1 MVLRDLGIYFS
12 VIMLIV
18 LGFFLQRRAWAD
30 NEGSDGGSAP
40 SDGGS
45 SSGQFTESQSECP
58 RVVGHGSEMVA
69 GSWRSK
75 EGAKNQ
81 GCALHHARTPPW
93 SGKERPMGPFQRGA
107 GRGRGRKKA
116 PPEAPELPEGVA
128 EDFWMSGTTARL
140 PSLDQLKQLLA
151 KGGQAKECLAASEA
165 VARQQGVEEILAASK
180 DRWLQRLK
188 MGFNL
193 LFEGTGSKW
202 RLLERFAQELRHLPV
217 DVCCLD
223 GFDAHASV
231 PGFLRQLL
239 AHGGQHRG
247 VGSLEALV
255 AAVLAARDTVLVLVV
270 HNLEALPPQQQAA
283 LGWLATDPKVW
294 LVASVDHLW
303 AAVAWSSDMLKDF
316 NFSREEV
323 HTMEGYEIEL
333 KGKYP
338 EHPPSWSDP
347 FTVEVS
353 SKVSMGLVL
362 KSLTSNHREL
372 VEVMAKNQLE
382 GRKEGISMPDL
393 LVVAEDRMIA
403 NNLTKLRR
411 LLNELTDHDIV
422 VQRQGHDG
430 STVYALVA
438 KDPLLRRLAQGEM
451 PCDGE
456 ADKDEDDDEAPSSI
470 EWPELARAICA
481 AWGGSGLG
489 KGEVVVTLIAAGNS
503 GHVCAALI
511 DGNTQGRVKVQLL
524 TSRPELF
531 QSLRPK
537 VRFPNGEMQEGLLY
551 RVSRNPAELIPN
563 SDIVLW
569 TGPVTST
576 KEVFEKL
583 QPYFDA
589 RRTCIG
595 TIFAQGL
602 VHVSAQRIFGP
613 HVRFFALRNIPWL
626 CRVVKAGEES
636 AISGAKSA
644 IGVMTCNLSEEW
656 VKRELEPL
664 FVVQKCGKRE
674 PTLEL
679 LPDFCPVVFNPANQI
694 IHPARYWAM
703 FRNWRGVPLSKE
715 EEPPEWLYRDM
726 DETAGQV
733 LVVLD
738 EELQALKDAY
748 YQATGAEGCHHV
760 IPLATRLL
768 EQYGDQIADQSTMAK
783 MVGTNKA
790 YSMARTPV
798 LRTMQG
804 VMPHP
809 NHRVVTDDIGW
820 GLCVLVSIAER
831 LQDFGVQTPTTMMR
845 MLIEWHQ
852 KIMKKEYL
860 YNGRLRGRDC
870 AELVLLGPGD
880 ELSMVAKGVE
890 SESGGDWISK
900 ADGQASEPRYGNP

>member
-1 MVLRDLGIYFS
+1 MTYAKQLPLASSSTRSRPTPPS
-12 VIMLIV
+12 VAALVDMRNARAQGSSGCRVALICA
-18 LGFFLQRRAWAD
+18 GAESQRRFDSPWRAWAD
-30 NEGSDGGSAP
+30 NEGSDGGRTGGMAP
-40 SDGGS
+40 SKIQVCPAPCADTPVERKGTPDGPVPTG
-45 SSGQFTESQSECP
+45 P
-58 RVVGHGSEMVA
+58 
-69 GSWRSK
+69 
-75 EGAKNQ
+75 GAV
-81 GCALHHARTPPW
+81 R
-93 SGKERPMGPFQRGA
+93 A

-180 DRWLQRLK
+180 EKTWDRWLQRLK

-202 RLLERFAQELRHLPV
+202 RLLERFAQERPTRAGPTRPSGAQGSGALCDGGRDELRHLPV

-283 LGWLATDPKVW
+283 LGWLATDPKIR
-294 LVASVDHLW
+294 AGE
-303 AAVAWSSDMLKDF
+303 DF

-438 KDPLLRRLAQGEM
+438 KDPLLRQTERLAQGEM

-456 ADKDEDDDEAPSSI
+456 ADKDEDDDEAP
-470 EWPELARAICA
+470 
-481 AWGGSGLG
+481 
-489 KGEVVVTLIAAGNS
+489 
-503 GHVCAALI
+503 
-511 DGNTQGRVKVQLL
+511 
-524 TSRPELF
+524 
-531 QSLRPK
+531 
-537 VRFPNGEMQEGLLY
+537 EME
-551 RVSRNPAELIPN
+551 
-563 SDIVLW
+563 D
-569 TGPVTST
+569 
-576 KEVFEKL
+576 
-583 QPYFDA
+583 
-589 RRTCIG
+589 
-595 TIFAQGL
+595 
-602 VHVSAQRIFGP
+602 
-613 HVRFFALRNIPWL
+613 
-626 CRVVKAGEES
+626 
-636 AISGAKSA
+636 
-644 IGVMTCNLSEEW
+644 
-656 VKRELEPL
+656 
-664 FVVQKCGKRE
+664 
-674 PTLEL
+674 
-679 LPDFCPVVFNPANQI
+679 
-694 IHPARYWAM
+694 
-703 FRNWRGVPLSKE
+703 
-715 EEPPEWLYRDM
+715 
-726 DETAGQV
+726 
-733 LVVLD
+733 
-738 EELQALKDAY
+738 
-748 YQATGAEGCHHV
+748 
-760 IPLATRLL
+760 
-768 EQYGDQIADQSTMAK
+768 
-783 MVGTNKA
+783 
-790 YSMARTPV
+790 
-798 LRTMQG
+798 
-804 VMPHP
+804 
-809 NHRVVTDDIGW
+809 
-820 GLCVLVSIAER
+820 
-831 LQDFGVQTPTTMMR
+831 
-845 MLIEWHQ
+845 
-852 KIMKKEYL
+852 
-860 YNGRLRGRDC
+860 
-870 AELVLLGPGD
+870 
-880 ELSMVAKGVE
+880 
-890 SESGGDWISK
+890 
-900 ADGQASEPRYGNP
+900 